1 MCSFTFKRYRSP
13 TAVPHMAADAGE
25 GHVSASQDVVA
36 ERISEQ
42 AVGEVRVVRIV
53 MQDTNRRRIVGETS
67 AKSESSE
74 SSGTIVTS
82 AREAGIAGFLV
93 TPQHRLIFTL
103 LNIRTFRVRLALHEI
118 EISVATLWRRS
129 IWERIVR
136 VCVLDTGDG
145 WP

>member
-1 MCSFTFKRYRSP
+1 M
-13 TAVPHMAADAGE
+13 
-25 GHVSASQDVVA
+25 SASQEVVA

-82 AREAGIAGFLV
+82 VREAGIAGFLV
-93 TPQHRLIFTL
+93 APQHRLILTRL
-103 LNIRTFRVRLALHEI
+103 TIQTFRVRLALH
-118 EISVATLWRRS
+118 
-129 IWERIVR
+129 
-136 VCVLDTGDG
+136 
-145 WP
+145 